1 MGVIYLYKLL
11 VVDDE
16 QKIREIISKYA
27 QFEGFA
33 VEEAPD
39 GLTAVEMFKDKD
51 YDLIILDVMM
61 PDLDGFSVCKEL
73 RKFSRTPV
81 IMLSAR
87 GEEFDR
93 IHGFEVGID
102 DYVVKPFSP
111 KELMMRA
118 KVSFS
123 VNARALK
130 TPPLVI
136 ASIVLLFWQIYTY
149 SG

>member
-1 MGVIYLYKLL
+1 MPKIL

-73 RKFSRTPV
+73 RKFSRR
-81 IMLSAR
+81 AR
-87 GEEFDR
+87 R
-93 IHGFEVGID
+93 L
-102 DYVVKPFSP
+102 P
-111 KELMMRA
+111 
-118 KVSFS
+118 
-123 VNARALK
+123 
-130 TPPLVI
+130 
-136 ASIVLLFWQIYTY
+136 
-149 SG
+149 